1 MTKSTKNRGA
11 NSGLFVGYTDEF
23 TSGYCWFASG
33 YSYTSSFFSKTSEK
47 TLPGYLCPN
56 DESVLI

>member
-11 NSGLFVGYTDEF
+11 NSGLFVGYTDET

-33 YSYTSSFFSKTSEK
+33 YSYTSSFFNVTS
-47 TLPGYLCPN
+47 
-56 DESVLI
+56 